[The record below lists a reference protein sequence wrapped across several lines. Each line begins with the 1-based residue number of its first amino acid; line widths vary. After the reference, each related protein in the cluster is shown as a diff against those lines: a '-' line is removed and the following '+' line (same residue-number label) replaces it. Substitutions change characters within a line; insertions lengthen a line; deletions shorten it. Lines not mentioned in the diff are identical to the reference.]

1 MKRGV
6 GIFVF
11 LLSFSVYG
19 QILVENPS
27 IDLGDVYESKGN
39 VAAQFILKN
48 PYEKDTIRIHEI
60 ITSCGCTAILSQDT
74 LIPPKSSVP
83 LKLSYDPKGRSGL
96 FNKSIE
102 VISRIG
108 IYDQHRLFL
117 KVSGNVVNENPSIRQ
132 IDAELKE
139 YLVAPIEFYS
149 ITHFDTSYL
158 DFNFFIPF
166 VNDLSYEIDFYQF
179 TTIGFEITVR
189 DKGQIEPLENL
200 VKFSKH
206 KLQREFKLRGYD
218 LNTVIFDEA
227 VFKIEQLPK
236 WAASKIKIHSVNF
249 GSDLIESSIIKT
261 SRDEFVENKD
271 LLLSYSRFS
280 KPTAEEVIE
289 QVNFDRIENK
299 LFMEGKLDLQGVI
312 YSSNRMS
319 FSEREKLAKK
329 MEKLITKY
337 MKANS
342 GVKKKDFQVHFDSLG
357 FHPDNKY
364 KFMLWSK
371 ADEEEQ
377 QQFTY
382 EVKRDDITP
391 PQLPT
396 FKFNNVLG
404 NSIDLESAEFKHFWS
419 NLLLNQKMGY
429 QIELFI
435 ESSVSKIDRGEDLMS
450 RAIKNGEAVKQFLN
464 KKFLDETGKILKIKV
479 ESFVNGPEVSNGIYR
494 HADLSQFEYIN
505 VIPLVHQRKQP
516 TQKPP
521 NPYMVNFDYFFNG
534 IDTSSWVFSRL
545 GDYMVEEVKQHGF
558 VKLII
563 ESSISQ
569 IPIDQEKSN
578 DFLVYERALESEK
591 RIRDY
596 LSKRLVDPNRVIF
609 VEERFLIQGP
619 KYDASVPI
627 VAYRKFQYL
636 KVLPEKYL
644 KQ

>member
-6 GIFVF
+6 GIFIF
-11 LLSFSVYG
+11 FISWSVYG

-27 IDLGDVYESKGN
+27 IDLGDVYENKGN
-39 VAAQFILKN
+39 VAAQFVLKN
-48 PYEKDTIRIHEI
+48 PYTKDTIRIHEV

-74 LIPPKSSVP
+74 LIPPQASVP
-83 LKLSYDPKGRSGL
+83 LKFSYDPKGRSGL

-102 VISRIG
+102 VVSRIG
-108 IYDQHRLFL
+108 VYDQHRLFL
-117 KVSGNVVNENPSIRQ
+117 KISGNVVNENPSIKQ
-132 IDAELKE
+132 IDAKLKE
-139 YLVAPIEFYS
+139 YLVAPIEFYA
-149 ITHFDTSYL
+149 ITHSDTSYL

-166 VNDLSYEIDFYQF
+166 ANDLSYEIDFYQF
-179 TTIGFEITVR
+179 TTIGFEISIR
-189 DKGQIEPLENL
+189 DKSQIEPIQNL
-200 VKFSKH
+200 IRFSKY
-206 KLQREFKLRGYD
+206 KLQREFQLRGYD
-218 LNTVIFDEA
+218 LNTVIFDEPI
-227 VFKIEQLPK
+227 FKIEDIPE
-236 WAASKIKIHSVNF
+236 WSASKIKIYSVNF
-249 GSDLIESSIIKT
+249 GSDLIESSVIKT

-271 LLLSYSRFS
+271 LLLNYSRFS

-312 YSSNRMS
+312 FSSNRMS
-319 FSEREKLAKK
+319 FSEREKLARK
-329 MEKLITKY
+329 MEKMIVKY
-337 MKANS
+337 MKSNS

-357 FHPDNKY
+357 YHPDNKY

-377 QQFTY
+377 QQFSY
-382 EVKRDDITP
+382 EVKQDEISP

-396 FKFNNVLG
+396 YRFNNVLG
-404 NSIDLESAEFKHFWS
+404 NSIDIQSVDFRHFWS

-429 QIELFI
+429 PLELLI
-435 ESSVSKIDRGEDLMS
+435 ESSVSKIDRGEDLIG
-450 RAIKNGEAVKQFLN
+450 RALTNGEEVKRFLSR
-464 KKFLDETGKILKIKV
+464 KFLDETGKVLKIRV
-479 ESFVNGPEVSNGIYR
+479 EPFVNGPEVSKGVYL

-505 VIPLVHQRKQP
+505 VIPLVHQGNQT
-516 TQKPP
+516 TQNPP

-545 GDYMVEEVKQHGF
+545 GDYMVEEVKQYGF

-578 DFLVYERALESEK
+578 DFLVYARALESEK
-591 RIRDY
+591 RIKDY
-596 LSKRLVDPNRVIF
+596 LAKRLVDPNRVIF
-609 VEERFLIQGP
+609 TEERFLIQGP
-619 KYDASVPI
+619 EYNQKVPI